1 MLPCRNGSHLYTG
14 RQTCL
19 SQRPGSGTSE
29 RCNSGSTDPA
39 KLKVS
44 GDFMSLY
51 QAYLEQIEG
60 RKEQGLK
67 PKPIDDGSLVAELIA
82 QIKDADHAHRADSL
96 NFLIYNT
103 LPGTTSAAGVKAAFL
118 KEIILGEAVV
128 AEITPAFAFELL
140 SHMKG
145 GPSVEVLLDLA
156 LGDDAAIA
164 SDAAEI
170 LKTQVFLYEADT
182 NRLKAAFEAGSAIA
196 RDIIESYAEAEFFT
210 KLPEI
215 EDEIKVVTYIAAE
228 GDISTDL
235 LSPGNQ
241 AHSRSD
247 RELHGKC
254 MISEQAQDEIRKLQA
269 QHPDKQVMLIAEKGT
284 MGVGSSR
291 MSGVN
296 NVALWTGR
304 QASPYVPFVNVAP
317 IVAGTNGIS
326 PIFLTTVGVT
336 GGIGIDLK
344 NWVKKLDAD
353 GNPILNNDDNP
364 ILEQKYSVETGTIL
378 TINTKD
384 KMLLDEDGG
393 EALVDVSS
401 SFTPQ
406 KLEFM
411 KAGGSYAIVF
421 GKMLQTFACET
432 LGVELKSA
440 YAPSKEVSVEG
451 QGLTAVEK
459 IFNANAVGVAP
470 GTVLHAGSDARV
482 RVNIVGSQD
491 TTGLMTAQEL
501 EAMAATVISPTV
513 DGAYQSGCHTASVW
527 DIKAQ
532 ENTPRLM
539 KFMHDFGLITGRDP
553 KDVYHPMTDVI
564 HKVLNDITVDDWAII
579 IGGDSH
585 TRMSKGVAFGADSGT
600 VALALAT
607 GEATMPIPES
617 VKVTFKGS
625 MADHMD
631 FRDVVHA
638 TQTQMLKQ
646 FGDNVF
652 QGRIIEVHIGTLL
665 ADQAFTFTDW
675 TAEMKAKASICI
687 SEDATLIESLE
698 IAKHRIQIM
707 IDKGMENDNRM
718 LQGLID
724 IADQRIAQIRS
735 GEKPALAPDANAS
748 YFAEVVVDLDQIVE
762 PMIADPDVNNAD
774 VSKRYT
780 HDTIRPISFYGA
792 DKKVDL
798 GFVGSCMVH
807 KGDVKIVAQMLRNL
821 EKSSG
826 KVEFNAPLVV
836 AAPTYNIIDE
846 LKAEGDWDI
855 LQKYSGFEFDDS
867 KPKTSARTE
876 YENILY
882 LERPGCN
889 LCMGNQEKA
898 AKGDTVLATSTR
910 LFKGRVVEDAGDK
923 KGESLL
929 ASTPVVV
936 LSAILGRTPTLD
948 EYKTAVDGIDLTK
961 FAPPLAK
968 PGTTQSAH
976 F

>member
-1 MLPCRNGSHLYTG
+1 
-14 RQTCL
+14 
-19 SQRPGSGTSE
+19 
-29 RCNSGSTDPA
+29 
-39 KLKVS
+39 
-44 GDFMSLY
+44 MSLY
-51 QAYLEQIEG
+51 TEYLNEIET
-60 RKEQGLK
+60 RKTQGLN
-67 PKPIDDGSLVAELIA
+67 PKPIEDGALVGEIIA
-82 QIKDADHAHRADSL
+82 QIKDTSNEHRKSSL
-96 NFLIYNT
+96 DFFIYNT
-103 LPGTTSAAGVKAAFL
+103 LPGTTSAAGEKAKFL
-118 KEIILGEAVV
+118 KAIILGNAVV
-128 AEITPAFAFELL
+128 EEISVDFAFELL

-156 LGDDAAIA
+156 LGDNADIAAQ
-164 SDAAEI
+164 AADV

-182 NRLKAAFEAGSAIA
+182 DRLAAAHAEGNAVAK
-196 RDIIESYAEAEFFT
+196 DILESYAKAEFFT

-215 EDEIKVVTYIAAE
+215 EEEIKIVTYITAE
-228 GDISTDL
+228 GDVSTDL

-254 MISEQAQDEIRKLQA
+254 MISPAAQVEIQELQK
-269 QHPDKQVMLIAEKGT
+269 QHPDARVMLVAEKGT

-296 NVALWTGR
+296 NVALWTGK
-304 QASPYVPFVNVAP
+304 QASPYVPFVNIAP
-317 IVAGTNGIS
+317 IVGGTNGIS

-353 GNPILNNDDNP
+353 GQAITDENGDPV
-364 ILEQKYSVETGTIL
+364 LEQTYSVDNGTVL
-378 TINTKD
+378 TINTKTQ
-384 KMLLDEDGG
+384 KLYNEAG
-393 EALVDVSS
+393 EELVDISS
-401 SFTPQ
+401 SLTPQ
-406 KLEFM
+406 KVEFI

-421 GKMLQTFACET
+421 GKKLQNFAAAT
-432 LGVELKSA
+432 LGVDMPA
-440 YAPSKEVSVEG
+440 VFAASKEISHEG

-459 IFNANAVGVAP
+459 IFNRNAVGVS
-470 GTVLHAGSDARV
+470 TDTDLHAGSDVRV
-482 RVNIVGSQD
+482 KVNIVGSQD
-491 TTGLMTAQEL
+491 TTGLMTSQEL
-501 EAMAATVISPTV
+501 EAMAATVISPKV

-527 DIKAQ
+527 DVKAQ
-532 ENTPRLM
+532 QNIPKLM
-539 KFMHDFGLITGRDP
+539 SFMNKFGLITARDP
-553 KDVYHPMTDVI
+553 KGEYHAMTDVI
-564 HKVLNDITVDDWAII
+564 HKVLNDITVDDWSVI

-617 VKVTFKGS
+617 VKVTFKGD
-625 MADHMD
+625 MPDYMD

-638 TQTQMLKQ
+638 TQAQMLKQ
-646 FGDNVF
+646 FGENVF
-652 QGRIIEVHIGTLL
+652 QGRVIEVHIGTLL

-698 IAKHRIQIM
+698 IAKSRIQIM
-707 IDKGMENDNRM
+707 IDKGMENEAKT

-724 IADQRIAQIRS
+724 IANNRIEEIKS
-735 GEKPALAPDANAS
+735 GSRPALTPDADAK
-748 YFAEVVVDLDQIVE
+748 YFAEVIVDLNEVAE

-780 HDTIRPISFYGA
+780 HDTIRPVSYYGG

-807 KGDVKIVAQMLRNL
+807 KGDMKIIAQMLKNL
-821 EKSSG
+821 EKEGEVKFS
-826 KVEFNAPLVV
+826 APLVV
-836 AAPTYNIIDE
+836 APPTYNIVDE
-846 LKAEGDWDI
+846 LKEEGDWAV
-855 LQKYSGFEFDDS
+855 LQKYAGFEFDDDA
-867 KPKTSARTE
+867 PKNNARTE

-898 AKGDTVLATSTR
+898 AKGDTVMATSTR
-910 LFKGRVVEDAGDK
+910 LFQGRVVEDSEEK

-936 LSAILGRTPTLD
+936 LSTILGRTPNMD
-948 EYKTAVDGIDLTK
+948 EYKAAVDGINLTK
-961 FAPPLAK
+961 FAPPLAN
-968 PGTTQSAH
+968 PTLRHS
-976 F
+976 

>member
-1 MLPCRNGSHLYTG
+1 
-14 RQTCL
+14 
-19 SQRPGSGTSE
+19 
-29 RCNSGSTDPA
+29 
-39 KLKVS
+39 
-44 GDFMSLY
+44 MSLY
-51 QAYLEQIEG
+51 TDYLSEIEN
-60 RKEQGLK
+60 RKEQGLH
-67 PKPIDDGSLVAELIA
+67 PKPIDDGALVKEIVD
-82 QIKDADHAHRADSL
+82 QIKEPGNEHRAESL
-96 NFLIYNT
+96 NFFIYNT
-103 LPGTTSAAGVKAAFL
+103 LPGTTSAAGEKAKFL
-118 KEIILGEAVV
+118 KEIILGDVV
-128 AEITPAFAFELL
+128 VDEISTPFAFELL

-156 LGDDAAIA
+156 LGEN
-164 SDAAEI
+164 AEI
-170 LKTQVFLYEADT
+170 AQQAGEVLKSQVFLYDADT
-182 NRLKAAFEAGSAIA
+182 DRLKQAFEAGNAVA
-196 RDIIESYAEAEFFT
+196 KDILESYAKAEFFT

-215 EDEIKVVTYIAAE
+215 EEEIKVVTYVAAE

-254 MISEQAQDEIRKLQA
+254 FISQKAQDEIEALKL
-269 QHPDKQVMLIAEKGT
+269 QHPDKRVMLIAEKGT

-296 NVALWTGR
+296 NVALWTGK
-304 QASPYVPFVNVAP
+304 QASPYVPFVNIAP

-344 NWVKKLDAD
+344 NWVKKVDSE
-353 GNPILNNDDNP
+353 GNPILNNDDSP
-364 ILEQKYSVETGTIL
+364 ILEQKYSVDTGTVM
-378 TINTKD
+378 TINTKEKKLYD
-384 KMLLDEDGG
+384 ADGKK
-393 EALVDVSS
+393 ELVDLSA

-421 GKMLQTFACET
+421 GKKLQTFAAQT

-440 YAPSKEVSVEG
+440 FAPSKVVSHEG

-459 IFNANAVGVAP
+459 IFNRNAVGVP
-470 GTVLHAGSDARV
+470 EGTTLHAGSDARV
-482 RVNIVGSQD
+482 KVNIVGSQD
-491 TTGLMTAQEL
+491 TTGLMTSQEL

-527 DIKAQ
+527 DKKAQ
-532 ENTPRLM
+532 ANIPRLM
-539 KFMHDFGLITGRDP
+539 SFMNRFGLITARDP
-553 KDVYHPMTDVI
+553 KGEYHSMTDVI
-564 HKVLNDITVDDWAII
+564 HKVLNDITVDDRAII

-617 VKVTFKGS
+617 VKVTFKGK

-638 TQTQMLKQ
+638 TQAQMLKQ

-687 SEDATLIESLE
+687 TQDETLVESLE
-698 IAKHRIQIM
+698 IAKSRIQIM
-707 IDKGMENDNRM
+707 IDKGMDNEAGT
-718 LQGLID
+718 LQGLVD
-724 IADQRIAQIRS
+724 RADKRIAEITS
-735 GEKPALAPDANAS
+735 GEVPALKPDADAK
-748 YFAEVVVDLDQIVE
+748 YFAEVVVDLDEINE
-762 PMIADPDVNNAD
+762 PMIADPDVNNED

-780 HDTIRPISFYGA
+780 HDTIRPVSYYGGE
-792 DKKVDL
+792 KKVDL

-807 KGDVKIVAQMLRNL
+807 KGDLIIVSQMLKNL
-821 EKSSG
+821 EKKNG
-826 KVEFNAPLVV
+826 KVEFKAPLVV

-846 LKAEGDWDI
+846 LKEEGEWNT
-855 LQKYSGFEFDDS
+855 LQEYSGFEFDDLF
-867 KPKTSARTE
+867 PKTAARTE

-910 LFKGRVVEDAGDK
+910 LFQGRVVEDSAEK

-936 LSAILGRTPTLD
+936 LSAILGRTPKID
-948 EYKTAVDGIDLTK
+948 EYKEAVEGIDLTR
-961 FAPPLAK
+961 FAPAAIPENTK
-968 PGTTQSAH
+968 SAH

>member
-1 MLPCRNGSHLYTG
+1 
-14 RQTCL
+14 
-19 SQRPGSGTSE
+19 
-29 RCNSGSTDPA
+29 
-39 KLKVS
+39 
-44 GDFMSLY
+44 MSLY
-51 QAYLEQIEG
+51 TTYLEEIAA
-60 RKEQGLK
+60 RKEQGLS
-67 PKPIDDGSLVAELIA
+67 PKPIDDGALLAEIIE
-82 QIKDADHAHRADSL
+82 QIKDTGHTHRADSL
-96 NFLIYNT
+96 HYFIYNT
-103 LPGTTSAAGVKAAFL
+103 LPGTTSAAEVKAEFL
-118 KEIILGEAVV
+118 KDIILGTANVDEID
-128 AEITPAFAFELL
+128 AEFAFEQL

-145 GPSVEVLLDLA
+145 GPSVRVLLDLA
-156 LGDDAAIA
+156 LGTDDAVAKP
-164 SDAAEI
+164 AAEV

-182 NRLKAAFEAGSAIA
+182 DRIKAAYDAGNAIA
-196 RDIIESYAEAEFFT
+196 KGLLESYAAAEFFT
-210 KLPEI
+210 KLPEP
-215 EDEIKVVTYIAAE
+215 EEEIKVVSYIAAE

-254 MISEQAQDEIRKLQA
+254 MISERAQQEIQALKI
-269 QHPDKQVMLIAEKGT
+269 QHPDKRVMLVAEKGT

-296 NVALWTGR
+296 NVALWTGK
-304 QASPYVPFVNVAP
+304 QASPYIPFVNIAP

-344 NWVKKLDAD
+344 NWVKKLGED
-353 GNPILNNDDNP
+353 GKPILNNDGNP
-364 ILEQKYSVETGTIL
+364 VLEQKYSVETGTVFK
-378 TINTKD
+378 INTKD
-384 KMLLDEDGG
+384 KKMYSEDGQ
-393 EALVDVSS
+393 ELVDLGA
-401 SFTPQ
+401 SFSPQ
-406 KLEFM
+406 KLEFIR
-411 KAGGSYAIVF
+411 AGGSYAIVF
-421 GKMLQTFACET
+421 GKKLQTFACET

-440 YAPSKEVSVEG
+440 FATSKEISHEG

-459 IFNANAVGVAP
+459 IFNANARGTTP
-470 GTVLHAGSDARV
+470 GKVLHAGSDMRV
-482 RVNIVGSQD
+482 KVNIVGSQD
-491 TTGLMTAQEL
+491 TTGLMTSQEL
-501 EAMAATVISPTV
+501 EAMAATVISPSV

-532 ENTPRLM
+532 ANTPRLM
-539 KFMHDFGLITGRDP
+539 AFMHKFGLITGRDP
-553 KDVYHPMTDVI
+553 KGVYHPMTDVI
-564 HKVLNDITVDDWAII
+564 HKVLNDITVDDWSII

-617 VKVTFKGS
+617 VKVTFKGQ
-625 MADHMD
+625 MAEHMD

-638 TQTQMLKQ
+638 TQSQMLQQ

-652 QGRIIEVHIGTLL
+652 QGRVIEVHIGTLL

-687 SEDATLIESLE
+687 SQDDTLIESLE
-698 IAKHRIQIM
+698 IAKSRIQVM
-707 IDKGMENDNRM
+707 IDKGMDNDVKM

-724 IADQRIAQIRS
+724 IANKRIGEIKS
-735 GEKPALAPDANAS
+735 GDKPALRPDDNAK
-748 YFAEVVVDLDQIVE
+748 YFAEVVVDLDLISE
-762 PMIADPDVNNAD
+762 PMIADPDVKNPD
-774 VSKRYT
+774 ISKRYT
-780 HDTIRPISFYGA
+780 HDTIRPISFYKA
-792 DKKVDL
+792 EKKVDL

-807 KGDVKIVAQMLRNL
+807 KGDMQIVAQMLKNI
-821 EKSSG
+821 EAKTG
-826 KVEFNAPLVV
+826 KVEFKAPLVV

-846 LKAEGDWDI
+846 LKAEGDWEI
-855 LQKYSGFEFDDS
+855 LQKYSGFEFDDAA
-867 KPKTSARTE
+867 PKTTARTE
-876 YENILY
+876 YENTLY

-910 LFKGRVVEDAGDK
+910 LFKGRVVEDADDK
-923 KGESLL
+923 TGESLL

-936 LSAILGRTPTLD
+936 LSAILGRTPTLE
-948 EYKTAVDGIDLTK
+948 EYKSAVQGINLTK
-961 FAPPLAK
+961 FAPPKKTPLD
-968 PGTTQSAH
+968 SLSVH

>member
-1 MLPCRNGSHLYTG
+1 
-14 RQTCL
+14 
-19 SQRPGSGTSE
+19 
-29 RCNSGSTDPA
+29 
-39 KLKVS
+39 
-44 GDFMSLY
+44 MSLY
-51 QAYLEQIEG
+51 ADYLKEIEA
-60 RKEQGLK
+60 RKTEGLH
-67 PKPIDDGSLVAELIA
+67 PKPIDDGALLSEIVA
-82 QIKDADHAHRADSL
+82 QIKDTGNEHRADSL
-96 NFLIYNT
+96 KYFIYNT
-103 LPGTTSAAGVKAAFL
+103 LPGTTSAAGVKAKFL
-118 KEIILGEAVV
+118 KEIILGEETV

-145 GPSVEVLLDLA
+145 GPSIEVLLDLA
-156 LGDDAAIA
+156 LGDDADTAKQ
-164 SDAAEI
+164 AAEV
-170 LKTQVFLYEADT
+170 LKTQVFLYAADT
-182 NRLKAAFEAGSAIA
+182 DRLQEAFKAGNPVAK
-196 RDIIESYAEAEFFT
+196 DILESYSKAEFFT
-210 KLPEI
+210 KLPYIEEEI
-215 EDEIKVVTYIAAE
+215 HVVTYIAAE

-254 MISEQAQDEIRKLQA
+254 MISEAAQKEIEALKI
-269 QHPDKQVMLIAEKGT
+269 QHPGKRVMLIAEKGT

-296 NVALWTGR
+296 NVALWTGK
-304 QASPYVPFVNVAP
+304 QASPYVPFVNIAP
-317 IVAGTNGIS
+317 VVAGTNGIS

-353 GNPILNNDDNP
+353 GNPILNNDGNP
-364 ILEQKYSVETGTIL
+364 VLEQKYSVETGTVL
-378 TINTKD
+378 KINTKT
-384 KMLLDEDGG
+384 KKLCSEDGS
-393 EALVDVSS
+393 EELADLSS

-406 KLEFM
+406 KVEFM
-411 KAGGSYAIVF
+411 KAGGSYAVVF
-421 GKMLQTFACET
+421 GKKLQSLACDI
-432 LGVELKSA
+432 LGVEYKSA
-440 YAPSKEVSVEG
+440 FAPSKEVSHEG

-459 IFNANAVGVAP
+459 IFNANAVGTTP
-470 GTVLHAGSDARV
+470 GKVLHAGSDVRV

-527 DIKAQ
+527 DLKAQ
-532 ENTPRLM
+532 ANTPKLM
-539 KFMHDFGLITGRDP
+539 AFMHKFGLITGRDP
-553 KDVYHPMTDVI
+553 KGVYHSMTDVI
-564 HKVLNDITVDDWAII
+564 HKVLNDLTVDDWDII

-617 VKVTFKGS
+617 VKVTFKGA
-625 MADHMD
+625 MKDYMD

-638 TQTQMLKQ
+638 TQAQMLKQ
-646 FGDNVF
+646 HGDNVF
-652 QGRIIEVHIGTLL
+652 QGRVIEVHIGTLL

-687 SEDATLIESLE
+687 SNDETLIGSLE
-698 IAKHRIQIM
+698 LAKARIQVM
-707 IDKGMENDNRM
+707 IDKGMDNDAKV

-724 IADQRIAQIRS
+724 KADKRIAQIRS
-735 GEKPALAPDANAS
+735 GEKPALTPDENAK
-748 YFAEVVVDLDQIVE
+748 YFAEVVVDLDQIDE

-780 HDTIRPISFYGA
+780 HDTIRPVSYYGGE
-792 DKKVDL
+792 KKVDL

-807 KGDVKIVAQMLRNL
+807 KGDIKIVAQMLKNL
-821 EKSSG
+821 EKANG
-826 KVEFNAPLVV
+826 KVEFKAPLVV

-846 LKAEGDWDI
+846 LKAEGDWET
-855 LQKYSGFEFDDS
+855 LEKYSGFEFDD
-867 KPKTSARTE
+867 KAPKTTARTE

-910 LFKGRVVEDAGDK
+910 LFQGRVVADSATK

-936 LSAILGRTPTLD
+936 LSAILGRTPTVE
-948 EYKTAVDGIDLTK
+948 EYKEAVEGIDLTK
-961 FAPPLAK
+961 FAPPLEK
-968 PGTTQSAH
+968 SATARSVH